1 MAQYAVDIATY
12 KTINLATSLPI
23 IASHSIVFV
32 VFVIM
37 STTVYLRLGISDAVL
52 KRNAA
57 HRNEM
62 ANYNINFKITG
73 GAVVDKQYS
82 KAQ

>member
-1 MAQYAVDIATY
+1 
-12 KTINLATSLPI
+12 
-23 IASHSIVFV
+23 VFV

-37 STTVYLRLGISDAVL
+37 STTVYLRLGISDVVL